1 LIPEWKICR
10 IYSVDGCKTQSADPD
25 GRHPFLAYTMKNVLT
40 YNEEGNL
47 TDREKQVLQQIIHS
61 YVLSARPVGSRY
73 ISKHSDLGLSPASIR
88 NIMAELEERGFI
100 DHPHTSSGR
109 IPTDKGYRY
118 YVDTLMQIDR
128 LTSKEKA
135 IIRNVVK
142 KNTETKL
149 AEILKD
155 SNKILSYISHLLA
168 VISLPRIQTGKL
180 NRIDLIPLSSSRIM
194 IILAIES
201 GLVKTMQFELDCVID
216 QRQLND
222 ITSFLNSRLAGLTLK
237 EIRETLIQRVKTA
250 ANEKTGI
257 IRLFIDRAQNLFS
270 DTLDRDHVIING
282 VKSIIDQPEFE
293 KAENLRSII
302 ELVEDEQVII
312 HVLESQQQQQA
323 PNAVSITIGVENEE
337 DRMRDYSF
345 ISTRYIFGNVTGT
358 IGVIGPKR
366 MNYSKLVALVDYL
379 GSTISKFYQ

>member
-1 LIPEWKICR
+1 MNK
-10 IYSVDGCKTQSADPD
+10 
-25 GRHPFLAYTMKNVLT
+25 VLT
-40 YNEEGNL
+40 YDEEGNL

-128 LTSKEKA
+128 LTSREKA
-135 IIRNVVK
+135 IIRRVVK
-142 KNTETKL
+142 KKSEAKL

-180 NRIDLIPLSSSRIM
+180 NRIDLIPLSSNRIM

-201 GLVKTMQFELDCVID
+201 GLVKTMQFELNCVIN
-216 QRQLND
+216 QKQLTE
-222 ITSFLNSRLAGLTLK
+222 ITSFLNNRLAGLTLK
-237 EIRETLIQRVKTA
+237 EIRKTLVERVKTA
-250 ANEKTGI
+250 ANDKTGI

-270 DTLDRDHVIING
+270 DTLDRDQVIING
-282 VKSIIDQPEFE
+282 VKSIIHQPEFE

-312 HVLESQQQQQA
+312 HVLESQQQQLE
-323 PNAVSITIGVENEE
+323 PNTVTIAIGAENEE
-337 DRMRDYSF
+337 DRMKDYSF
-345 ISTRYIFGNVTGT
+345 ISTRYMFGNVTGT
-358 IGVIGPKR
+358 VGIIGPKR

-379 GSTISKFYQ
+379 GSTISKFHQ